1 MKILI
6 RSAIPGILNL
16 GIALSSQVVNS
27 KNYVKYL
34 FAVAV
39 VLVATRNV
47 EAQELEDF
55 VGNYTGENGKGFM
68 QPLAD
73 AFGANM
79 NSGLYHSAKI
89 DSGFQLYIGVVTTT
103 ALIADGQKTFTA
115 TTQGLFNPETNMEA
129 PTIFGAVEG
138 ATVEGIAGT
147 TYNFPGGFDLNI
159 LPLAIPQMH
168 IGNLFGTE
176 ATVRYIAV
184 DLGDN
189 FGKLDVFGWGVRHSI
204 SQYFNDISVD
214 IAVGYFQE
222 KFDVGDIVEAKS
234 SLVGIQA
241 SKDVGVLTF
250 FGGLGFE
257 NASLDITYEYDDGE
271 TMETIEFDLE
281 GSNSVRF
288 TAGLTLKLG
297 VIRLN
302 TNINLADQTV
312 FAAGLGFQF

>member
-6 RSAIPGILNL
+6 GSGIPGFLDRGMASLSQLMNTKNHVRHIPMVA
-16 GIALSSQVVNS
+16 AL
-27 KNYVKYL
+27 L
-34 FAVAV
+34 M
-39 VLVATRNV
+39 ATITAG
-47 EAQELEDF
+47 AQDLEDF
-55 VGNYTGENGKGFM
+55 VGSYTGENGKGFM

-103 ALIADGQKTFTA
+103 ALIADNQKTFTA
-115 TTQGLFNPETNMEA
+115 TTEGLFDPETTADA

-138 ATVEGIAGT
+138 TTVEGVAGT

-159 LPLAIPQMH
+159 LPLAIPQLH

-176 ATVRYIAV
+176 ATFRYIAV

-189 FGKLDVFGWGVRHSI
+189 FGKLNVFGWGVRHSI
-204 SQYFNDISVD
+204 SQYFNRASVD

-222 KFDVGDIVEAKS
+222 TFDVGDIVEAKS
-234 SLVGIQA
+234 SLIGIQA
-241 SKDVGVLTF
+241 SKDVGVVTF

-257 NASLDITYEYDDGE
+257 DASLDISYEYDDGE
-271 TMETIEFDLE
+271 TVETIAFDLE

-288 TAGLTLKLG
+288 TAGLTLRLG
-297 VIRLN
+297 VIRIN

>member
-1 MKILI
+1 MN
-6 RSAIPGILNL
+6 AN
-16 GIALSSQVVNS
+16 
-27 KNYVKYL
+27 
-34 FAVAV
+34 
-39 VLVATRNV
+39 
-47 EAQELEDF
+47 AQELEDF
-55 VGNYTGENGKGFM
+55 IGNYTGQNGKGYM

-89 DSGFQLYIGVVTTT
+89 ESGFKLYIGVITTT
-103 ALIADGQKTFTA
+103 ALIADDQKTFTA
-115 TTQGLFNPETNMEA
+115 TTEGLFNPETTAEA
-129 PTIFGAVEG
+129 PTIFGAIEG
-138 ATVEGIAGT
+138 ATVEGEAGT

-159 LPLAIPQMH
+159 LPLAIPQVH

-176 ATVRYIAV
+176 ATIRYIAV

-189 FGKLDVFGWGVRHSI
+189 FGRLNVFGWGVRHSI
-204 SQYFNDISVD
+204 SQYFGDSKVD
-214 IAVGYFQE
+214 IAVGYFRE
-222 KFDVGDIVEAKS
+222 KFDIGDIVEASS

-250 FGGLGFE
+250 YGGLGFE
-257 NASLDITYEYDDGE
+257 NASLDISYEYDEGD
-271 TMETIEFDLE
+271 TVETIEFNLE

-288 TAGLTLKLG
+288 TAGMTLRLG

-302 TNINLADQTV
+302 TDINLGDQTV

>member
-6 RSAIPGILNL
+6 GSGIPRFSDPGI
-16 GIALSSQVVNS
+16 ASSPRVVNT
-27 KNYVKYL
+27 KKHIRHL
-34 FAVAV
+34 L
-39 VLVATRNV
+39 LVTAMLLATINV
-47 EAQELEDF
+47 TAQDLEDF
-55 VGNYTGENGKGFM
+55 VGSYTGENGKGFM

-103 ALIADGQKTFTA
+103 ALIADNQKTFTA
-115 TTQGLFNPETNMEA
+115 TTEGLFSPETTADA

-138 ATVEGIAGT
+138 TAVEGEAGT

-159 LPLAIPQMH
+159 LPLAIPQLH
-168 IGNLFGTE
+168 IGNVLGTE
-176 ATVRYIAV
+176 ATFRYIAI

-189 FGKLDVFGWGVRHSI
+189 FGKLNVFGWGIRHSI
-204 SQYFNDISVD
+204 SQYFNRAPVD

-222 KFDVGDIVEAKS
+222 KFDIGDIIEAKS
-234 SLVGIQA
+234 SLIGIQA
-241 SKDVGVLTF
+241 SKDVGVVTF
-250 FGGLGFE
+250 FGGLSFE
-257 NASLDITYEYDDGE
+257 DASLDISYEYDDGE
-271 TMETIEFDLE
+271 TMETIAFDLE

-288 TAGLTLKLG
+288 TAGLTLRLG